1 MRNRVQAIARDV
13 HRRNFLSPQQRREFS
28 NIWELGHQAQPF
40 YKPSCPL
47 RTSVTCIVDRDAT
60 NPCTQQTSYN
70 IFAGLGIWKM
80 AEMTIA
86 PVASHGFFI
95 DGHWRDDG
103 DIVEI
108 RAPYDGNL
116 IARVVQGCREHVE
129 AAIAAAVKAFGTTRR
144 LPAFER
150 QRVLRRISAS
160 MAERKEEFA
169 RTLAQEAGKPI
180 KGARTEVE
188 RAVFTFNVA
197 AEESTRIYGE
207 YLPLDWQEFTAGRWG
222 IVRRFPLGPIVGIT
236 PFNFPIN
243 LVAHKVAPAIA
254 AGCSMILKPAPQ
266 TPLCSL
272 LLAECVQQ
280 AGWPDGG
287 LNVLPLSNEDAGFL
301 VSDDRIKL
309 ISFTGSVPVGWEIK
323 RRSGKK
329 KVVLELGGNAAV
341 IVHSDADLAYA
352 AERCIFGGFA
362 YAGQTCISVQRIL
375 VEHSVYGRF
384 TDLLVE
390 GVKKLHV
397 GDPLDEKTDVGP
409 LIRESD
415 AVRTIGWIEEA
426 VHAGARVLCGG
437 HRDGMIVEPAI
448 LTGTKPDMKV
458 NCQEI
463 FGPVVTVE
471 PYKDFDQALRQVNNS
486 SFGLQAGVFTRD
498 AKLLF
503 QAYDELEVGGLIA
516 GDVPSFRVDHMP
528 YGGVKDSGLGRE
540 GLRYAIEEMTEPKLL
555 VMNLR

>member
-1 MRNRVQAIARDV
+1 M
-13 HRRNFLSPQQRREFS
+13 P
-28 NIWELGHQAQPF
+28 
-40 YKPSCPL
+40 
-47 RTSVTCIVDRDAT
+47 
-60 NPCTQQTSYN
+60 
-70 IFAGLGIWKM
+70 
-80 AEMTIA
+80 EMTIA
-86 PVASHGFFI
+86 PVATHGFFV
-95 DGHWRDDG
+95 DGRWREDG
-103 DIVEI
+103 DVVEI
-108 RAPYDGNL
+108 HAPYDGSL
-116 IARVVQGCREHVE
+116 IARVVQGRREHAD

-180 KGARTEVE
+180 KGARIEVE
-188 RAVFTFNVA
+188 RAIFTFNVA

-207 YLPLDWQEFTAGRWG
+207 FLPLDWQEFTAGRWG
-222 IVRRFPLGPIVGIT
+222 IVRRFPLGPIAGIT

-254 AGCSMILKPAPQ
+254 AGCPMVLKPAPQ

-287 LNVLPLSNEDAGFL
+287 LNVLPLSNEDAGLL
-301 VSDDRIKL
+301 VTDDRIKL
-309 ISFTGSVPVGWEIK
+309 ISFTGSVPVGWDIK
-323 RRSGKK
+323 RRAGKK

-352 AERCIFGGFA
+352 ADRCVTGGFA

-375 VEHSVYGRF
+375 VEDSVYGKF

-390 GVKKLHV
+390 GVKKLKI
-397 GDPLDEKTDVGP
+397 GDPLDDSTDVGP

-415 AVRTIGWIEEA
+415 AIRTTTWIEDA
-426 VHAGARVLCGG
+426 VHAGARLLCGG
-437 HRDGMIVEPAI
+437 GRQNLIVEPTV
-448 LTGTKPDMKV
+448 LTGTKPEMKV
-458 NCQEI
+458 NSQEI

-471 PYKDFDQALRQVNNS
+471 PYKNFDDALRKVNYS
-486 SFGLQAGVFTRD
+486 VYGMQAGVFTRD

-503 QAYDELEVGGLIA
+503 QAYEELEVGGVIA
-516 GDVPSFRVDHMP
+516 GDVPSFRIDHMP